1 MCKYALIVTADSRLL
16 PGVHAMLNA
25 SKYYGFDD
33 IEFHLLYW
41 PGKEM
46 EQFLAEMKDSG
57 HYPNFKP
64 VNLVEYYEREGEG
77 ELGYKP
83 KYYLKF
89 YRSLYASRMVDFDAV
104 GFMDADMVIVGDIS
118 PYFKLAHEADRIC
131 MVDWKYNQKRVD
143 SDWYKT
149 QGAEPGVHCTSGCPY
164 DPCATFFPP
173 KTWGKYFV
181 KIRDIGRQIGRSEM
195 PSMNYMIIHDN
206 LLEEIIRLPSIRW
219 TQRHWGEVSTEWEN
233 PQGYGGENLYEII
246 ITEPDRTKVSKPFCM
261 SFKGNMPDDSRLSS
275 WARIQDLMY
284 NCTPKHKI
292 SGTRKINTMLSI
304 HGRWHFR
311 QVLQQKP
318 CQGQNLQRHRALE
331 QNQNI
336 ANIWKAFKFFNFCC
350 YTRLNPWKEEW
361 GSPNEY
367 IEVESGLLLKDESKE
382 VVI

>member
-118 PYFKLAHEADRIC
+118 PYFKLAHEADRVC

-143 SDWYKT
+143 SGWYKT

-219 TQRHWGEVSTEWEN
+219 TQRHWGEVMTEWVDVHGKYFMMIDEPPIKN
-233 PQGYGGENLYEII
+233 NIDFFCAKFKDKLAQGIWYDWNRGWVYRRNE
-246 ITEPDRTKVSKPFCM
+246 
-261 SFKGNMPDDSRLSS
+261 
-275 WARIQDLMY
+275 
-284 NCTPKHKI
+284 
-292 SGTRKINTMLSI
+292 MLSI

>member
-1 MCKYALIVTADSRLL
+1 MPKYALVMTADSRLL

-25 SKYYGFDD
+25 SKYYGFDH

-46 EQFLAEMKDSG
+46 EQFISEMQSY
-57 HYPNFKP
+57 YPHFRP
-64 VNLVEYYEREGEG
+64 VNLVDYYKREGPEEQG
-77 ELGYKP
+77 FKP

-89 YRSLYASRMVDFDAV
+89 YRSLYAGRMVDYDAV

-131 MVDWKYNQKRVD
+131 MVDWKYNQSRVD
-143 SDWYKT
+143 SDWYRT
-149 QGAEPGVHCTSGCPY
+149 APEREGIHCTSGCPY
-164 DPCATFFPP
+164 DPCATFFTP
-173 KTWGKYFV
+173 KTWGEHFIKIHKLGMNVV
-181 KIRDIGRQIGRSEM
+181 KNSEM
-195 PSMNYMIIHDN
+195 PTMNYMIIMDG

-219 TQRHWGEVSTEWEN
+219 TQRHWSEVTTEWLKEYDHY
-233 PQGYGGENLYEII
+233 QMRII
-246 ITEPDRTKVSKPFCM
+246 QPHHPHGIEKFICKFREQNELDWSYNNWDGTK
-261 SFKGNMPDDSRLSS
+261 N
-275 WARIQDLMY
+275 
-284 NCTPKHKI
+284 I
-292 SGTRKINTMLSI
+292 SNMLSI

-311 QVLQQKP
+311 ATLQKKTCRDQMLK
-318 CQGQNLQRHRALE
+318 RHRALE

-361 GSPNEY
+361 GSPNEF

>member
-1 MCKYALIVTADSRLL
+1 MTADSRLL

-25 SKYYGFDD
+25 SKYYDFHDY

-46 EQFLAEMKDSG
+46 EQFLSEMKASG

-64 VNLVEYYEREGEG
+64 VNLVEYYENEGDN

-89 YRSLYASRMVDFDAV
+89 YRSLYASRMIDFDAV

-118 PYFKLAHEADRIC
+118 PYFTLAHEADRIC

-143 SDWYKT
+143 SGWYKT
-149 QGAEPGVHCTSGCPY
+149 EGAEPGVHCTSGCPY

-173 KTWGKYFV
+173 KTWGDHFR

-219 TQRHWGEVSTEWEN
+219 TQRHWGEVTTEWVADYVIAD
-233 PQGYGGENLYEII
+233 GLDRSII
-246 ITEPDRTKVSKPFCM
+246 GAGLDIIEPEF
-261 SFKGNMPDDSRLSS
+261 PDDQFLCKFRDKTELN
-275 WARIQDLMY
+275 WEWNIVVRNPLMKSFY
-284 NCTPKHKI
+284 A
-292 SGTRKINTMLSI
+292 TMLSI

-318 CQGQNLQRHRALE
+318 CQGQNLKRHRALE